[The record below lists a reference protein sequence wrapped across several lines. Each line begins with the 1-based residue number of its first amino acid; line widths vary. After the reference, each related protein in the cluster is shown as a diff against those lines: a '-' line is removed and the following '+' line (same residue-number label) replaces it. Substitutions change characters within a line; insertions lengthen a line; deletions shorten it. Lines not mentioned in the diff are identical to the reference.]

1 MERSTHARAISR
13 IFNWQ
18 NNRPFGALD
27 FPNLFGLKLKMPAIV
42 GFLVTGI
49 LVGQSGLKLINDPEQ
64 VEVLSELGVVLLLFT
79 IGLEFSIQNLLKIKR
94 LVLLGGSL
102 QMLAG
107 VVIITPIALLFGFA
121 WNQSVVWALLLT
133 LSSTAIVLKI
143 FQDRGEIDSPHGRGA
158 FAVLIFQDLAVVPLM
173 VLLPILAGQK
183 GEDPIYVM
191 FLKVVGVLAIVVILA
206 IWVVP
211 KLMKFVAQTKSN
223 ELFMFTVALV
233 CLGTAFLTDKAG
245 LSLALGAFMAGMV
258 LAGSPYAYQAISS
271 VMPMRDIFT
280 SLFFVSI
287 GLKMNVSLL
296 VQNPAQTVGLA
307 VGIMLVN
314 VLATALAMRVT
325 GLTQR
330 VAFLI
335 GFSLCQI
342 GEFAFV
348 LVNKAFELK
357 LFEDRHLEMF
367 LNVAVLTMAMTP
379 LALALGRAISH
390 RLADMGKPEI
400 AGEKVEAT
408 DHAIVVGFGVAGQGV
423 ARACRLMNRQYAVI
437 DMNPS
442 SVQNFQKLGEPIIY
456 GDAVN
461 EHVLE
466 HVGIHKAAMLVVS
479 IPDPLATR
487 RIIVQ
492 AKSMNPKIYIL
503 ARTRFLLTKDILT
516 NLGADAVVAEEFE
529 AAIEVFDIVLSY
541 FKVPEQEKPQR
552 LEEARKAGPTDFRD
566 PAPKDLQDLSPL
578 ATLAKEPT
586 PESGA

>member
-1 MERSTHARAISR
+1 MHEISPEFLIGKIIALLALSILL
-13 IFNWQ
+13 IF
-18 NNRPFGALD
+18 
-27 FPNLFGLKLKMPAIV
+27 FGLKLKMPAIV

-49 LVGQSGLKLINDPEQ
+49 LVGQSGLELIDDQEQ
-64 VEVLSELGVVLLLFT
+64 VEVLSELGVILLLFT
-79 IGLEFSIQNLLKIKR
+79 IGLEFSIQNLIKIKR
-94 LVLLGGSL
+94 LVLMGGSL

-107 VVIITPIALLFGFA
+107 VVIITPICMLLGFQ

-143 FQDRGEIDSPHGRGA
+143 FQDRGEIDSAHGRGA

-173 VLLPILAGQK
+173 VLLPMLAGQK
-183 GEDPIYVM
+183 GGDPLWVM
-191 FLKVVGVLAIVVILA
+191 ALKVIGVLGIVVVLA

-211 KLMKFVAQTKSN
+211 RLMKFVAQTKSN

-287 GLKMNVSLL
+287 GLKMNVGLL

-314 VLATALAMRVT
+314 ALATALAMRIT
-325 GLTQR
+325 GLTSR

-348 LVNKAFELK
+348 LVSKASELK
-357 LFEDRHLEMF
+357 LFEQNQIEMF

-390 RLADMGKPEI
+390 RLADMAKPDIEG
-400 AGEKVEAT
+400 AKTEAEN
-408 DHAIVVGFGVAGQGV
+408 HAIVVGFGVAGQGV
-423 ARACRLMNRQYAVI
+423 ARACRLMKRQYAVI

-442 SVQNFQKLGEPIIY
+442 SVKSFQKLGEPIIF

-492 AKSMNPKIYIL
+492 AKSMNPKLFIL

-516 NLGADAVVAEEFE
+516 RLGADAVVAEEFE
-529 AAIEVFDIVLSY
+529 AAIEVFDSVLSFY
-541 FKVPEQEKPQR
+541 KVPEDERPHR
-552 LEEARKAGPTDFRD
+552 LAEARTAGPVNFRD
-566 PAPKDLQDLSPL
+566 PTPPEAQDLSPL
-578 ATLAKEPT
+578 ASLAKEPA
-586 PESGA
+586 PEGGG